1 LVFGLPKLNA
11 ECCILAQFDGKP
23 YTIPGFPPIVPFDLP
38 RLLLGDQKQ
47 PKILFYHGECLW
59 RGIEILVNNV
69 FELESKSLRFTR
81 YASWQL
87 QRKPSE

>member
-38 RLLLGDQKQ
+38 RLLLRDQKQ

-59 RGIEILVNNV
+59 RGTEILVNNV
-69 FELESKSLRFTR
+69 FELESKSSKVYKISIPTTT
-81 YASWQL
+81 
-87 QRKPSE
+87 KETK